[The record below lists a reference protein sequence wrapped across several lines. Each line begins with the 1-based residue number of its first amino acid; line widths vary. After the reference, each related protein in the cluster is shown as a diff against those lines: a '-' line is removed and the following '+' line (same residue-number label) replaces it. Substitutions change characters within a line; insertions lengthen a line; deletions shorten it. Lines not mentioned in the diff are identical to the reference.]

1 MLFKMGL
8 LYLEQFWD
16 KEFSTLQIE
25 PLFLNL
31 NQEYVVNL
39 FIILKT
45 KVLLAICFQIK
56 NIK

>member
-16 KEFSTLQIE
+16 KEFSTLLIE